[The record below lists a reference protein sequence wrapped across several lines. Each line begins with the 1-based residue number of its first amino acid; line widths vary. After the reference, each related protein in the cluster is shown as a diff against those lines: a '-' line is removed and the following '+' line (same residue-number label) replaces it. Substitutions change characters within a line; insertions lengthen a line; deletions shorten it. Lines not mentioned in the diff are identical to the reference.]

1 MTYFLNEHRRAE
13 LIVNLLNL
21 TMPVQMAQTLAHFP
35 SDFYRLDRELADVL
49 WEMIQHFRGLAEATE
64 LRDNHKLRELEAFIS
79 ADLLVVK
86 AYMGEITRRD
96 IPPRRLPRTAHATA
110 VALGENAVCKEAF
123 LAVVMSKSGMLH

>member
-35 SDFYRLDRELADVL
+35 SDYYRLDRELADVL
-49 WEMIQHFRGLAEATE
+49 WEMIQHFRGLAEAVE
-64 LRDNHKLRELEAFIS
+64 LRDDCKVRELEALTS

-96 IPPRRLPRTAHATA
+96 IPPKTSPSDGARY
-110 VALGENAVCKEAF
+110 
-123 LAVVMSKSGMLH
+123 SGCLSGKCRV